1 MSRATGVT
9 ILMLRPAYS
18 DHPEFHLIFKSALP
32 TPKKKKTAKNPKKQ
46 KKKQPTKKN
55 PKPKQNLVTFEN
67 KN

>member
-32 TPKKKKTAKNPKKQ
+32 TPKKKKKKRKKTQ
-46 KKKQPTKKN
+46 KTEKKTTNKKKPQTQTKPGHIRK
-55 PKPKQNLVTFEN
+55 
-67 KN
+67 